1 MQVTIIGTG
10 NVATVLGKL
19 MFSKG
24 HTINQVYGR
33 NLDAVQVLA
42 IQTNATP
49 IMDLAKLNNESDIY
63 IIAVSDKSIKSV
75 CEQIHFVNKLVLHT
89 AGSVSID
96 ILKNTSKNYGVLYP
110 IQSLRKAMD
119 INTPIPF
126 LIDGN
131 DIDTRLAID
140 IFTRSF
146 SRQVEFGDDDK
157 RLKLHTAA
165 VFACNFVNFMY
176 LQSANFCE
184 ANNID
189 FSLLQSLIEETA
201 TRLRTHHPKE
211 VFTGPAVRKDTAT
224 IEKHLSQLKENPQA
238 QELYRLISDMIMKY

>member
-33 NLDAVQVLA
+33 NLNAVQVLA

-49 IMDLAKLNNESDIY
+49 IVDLAKLNSEADIY
-63 IIAVSDKSIKSV
+63 IIAVSDKSIESICQQV
-75 CEQIHFVNKLVLHT
+75 HFENKIVLHT

-96 ILKNTSKNYGVLYP
+96 VLKNTSKNYGILYP

-140 IFTRSF
+140 IFTKSF
-146 SRQVEFGDDDK
+146 SKQVAFGDDDK
-157 RLKLHTAA
+157 S
-165 VFACNFVNFMY
+165 N
-176 LQSANFCE
+176 
-184 ANNID
+184 
-189 FSLLQSLIEETA
+189 
-201 TRLRTHHPKE
+201 
-211 VFTGPAVRKDTAT
+211 
-224 IEKHLSQLKENPQA
+224 
-238 QELYRLISDMIMKY
+238 

>member
-1 MQVTIIGTG
+1 
-10 NVATVLGKL
+10 
-19 MFSKG
+19 
-24 HTINQVYGR
+24 
-33 NLDAVQVLA
+33 
-42 IQTNATP
+42 
-49 IMDLAKLNNESDIY
+49 
-63 IIAVSDKSIKSV
+63 
-75 CEQIHFVNKLVLHT
+75 LHT

-96 ILKNTSKNYGVLYP
+96 VLKNTSKNYGILYP

-140 IFTRSF
+140 IFTKSF
-146 SRQVEFGDDDK
+146 SKQVAFGDDDK

-201 TRLRTHHPKE
+201 TRLRTHHPKD

-238 QELYRLISDMIMKY
+238 QELYQLISDMIMKY